1 MFENT
6 VAVAGGV
13 GKTDAA
19 TAAVVLAEGVAG
31 DETGLLGVEEPE
43 PDVLVSAVDA
53 GLLCEVDLLALVL
66 PPQPA
71 KYIADTN
78 IEPIRILRVI
88 TLFIQDLLSGVNREY
103 RAI

>member
-19 TAAVVLAEGVAG
+19 TPAVVLGEAVVVTE
-31 DETGLLGVEEPE
+31 LLGVEEPE

-53 GLLCEVDLLALVL
+53 ELFCEEDLPAL
-66 PPQPA
+66 PPQPT
-71 KYIADTN
+71 KYVADAN
-78 IEPIRILRVI
+78 IKPIRILRPT